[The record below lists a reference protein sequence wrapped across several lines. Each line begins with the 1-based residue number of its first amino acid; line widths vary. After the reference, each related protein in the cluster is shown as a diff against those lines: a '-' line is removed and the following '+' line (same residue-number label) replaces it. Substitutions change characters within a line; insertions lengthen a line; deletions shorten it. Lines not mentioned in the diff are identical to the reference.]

1 MIRNNISHPKPI
13 YFRLRFV
20 DVLLICRGIGSY
32 IHYYFKL
39 RFKIKSNKNNYI
51 WYEFHW
57 HTVNSSFLNIYWHW
71 CKFTIFIFFFYLIKS
86 YIIAQIQKCIPGV
99 RPKQLSQ
106 RKLNYFWKEKRNLNI
121 KKSLFQ
127 QQKLYFWIEECKW
140 NPDYSQIYW

>member
-1 MIRNNISHPKPI
+1 MLSFSSHLSNIFFFFLKKKNLDPDNISHPKPI

-71 CKFTIFIFFFYLIKS
+71 CKFTIFIFFLPYK
-86 YIIAQIQKCIPGV
+86 IIYNSADSKMYSRGPPQTAF
-99 RPKQLSQ
+99 PKKTKLLLK
-106 RKLNYFWKEKRNLNI
+106 RKKEFKH
-121 KKSLFQ
+121 
-127 QQKLYFWIEECKW
+127 
-140 NPDYSQIYW
+140 